1 MADAMEAGALAAARE
16 MEMPLHFHKVRAAD
30 ATADDVLQADGYL
43 FCCPENL
50 ASTSGEMLEFFHRT
64 YYTAFTTSASGD
76 ESSVLTGRPY
86 GLAIAAGNDGS
97 AAARQ
102 VERICT
108 GWRLRKVC
116 ESFVHRN
123 GLIQTK
129 EHICASKVCS
139 AVASERCQE
148 TGGLVAATVLL

>member
-1 MADAMEAGALAAARE
+1 MATSRRAGRARYQETPLQLRAGTRAGQTPAPTHPTFVTAGQSAAS
-16 MEMPLHFHKVRAAD
+16 PLP
-30 ATADDVLQADGYL
+30 ATAKA
-43 FCCPENL
+43 E
-50 ASTSGEMLEFFHRT
+50 R
-64 YYTAFTTSASGD
+64 
-76 ESSVLTGRPY
+76 RW
-86 GLAIAAGNDGS
+86 LAIAAGNDGS